1 MIYYN
6 HKEQRL
12 YKRQNKIAN
21 RKGECIMGR
30 GNVCVFGDYEGLYY
44 ADRDYLDFYVP
55 IDGEADEGKF
65 LKDMSHNDF
74 SDYEYDEFLS
84 RMYYEDFISD
94 FVYLMTKKFK
104 SFSETGEEYGV
115 ILQNDL
121 FEIEIEDNQWSY
133 AVKLI
138 QKEDDYDD
146 HLVGLQKKHYQN
158 YLDGMKNVLL
168 ELFPSIGCY
177 GCAWTSGRIT
187 RKDMMH
193 N

>member
-1 MIYYN
+1 
-6 HKEQRL
+6 
-12 YKRQNKIAN
+12 
-21 RKGECIMGR
+21 MGR

-55 IDGEADEGKF
+55 IDAEADEGKF
-65 LKDMSHNDF
+65 LGELSHNDF
-74 SDYEYDEFLS
+74 SNYEYDEFLS

-115 ILQNDL
+115 ILHNDL

-138 QKEDDYDD
+138 QKECWYDN

-168 ELFPSIGCY
+168 ELFPSIGYY
-177 GCAWTSGRIT
+177 GGAWTSGRIT
-187 RKDMMH
+187 RKDIVH